1 MRRSRTMLAGAA
13 VALAAAATFSMSNSA
28 LAGAG
33 SQASGNNAQTTGN
46 NADAPPTTSSVDNSV
61 ALVQLNGDP
70 LSTSP
75 RTHPAQGKKIDFAS
89 NGVKSERA
97 RLSALRND
105 FKSWLRA
112 NAPKAQVTSEYDISV
127 NAVAVKLNGESLS
140 TIQAAPQVRS
150 AQYQSVYRPAA
161 ADPDLSLISAVQ
173 AWDKAGGSAGPGA
186 GAGVKVAIVD
196 TGIDVTHPC
205 FADAG
210 YPATQQ
216 LGDKRFTN
224 NKVVVAKVFNNNA
237 GVNNYTPEALQE
249 HGTHVAG
256 TVACN
261 YNTPANVAGVP
272 IPYGM
277 SGVAPR
283 ATLGNYNVFPG
294 SVTNARS
301 EDILNALEA
310 AYADGFDVANMSL
323 GGGAH
328 GAQDLLTVAVDD
340 LDQAN
345 MVVAVAAGNSGP
357 GHYTVGS
364 PGSAA
369 RALTAGASTVPHFIG
384 TPVTVGGSS
393 YGAALGAFGKVT
405 SDTTALLGVVTSA
418 PTDPATGLATACS
431 ALPAGSLT
439 GKIALISRGGC
450 TFSQKIRSA
459 QDAGA
464 TIVLVVNNVG
474 GDPIAMGLGGIP
486 NEPTVPAY
494 QLSLADGL
502 QVKGHN
508 GEAITV
514 GANPA
519 YFSTSNADL
528 MAGFSSQG
536 PTDVDFRVKPDVV
549 APGVNVLSSIPHQ
562 FCPAAPCFAFFQG
575 TSMATPHLAGSA
587 AVVKSQHPD
596 WTAAQI
602 RSAIVNTAD
611 QGVLK
616 TFTGA
621 AKATDVNII
630 GSGREN
636 LLSAVNATAALDP
649 VSTSFG
655 AVPSGSGQ
663 TRTATITITN
673 VSGAAKTYSLSV
685 GPASGS
691 GVSYSVSTS
700 SVTLGAGE
708 SATVTVTMN
717 ADKAAG
723 GGDHY
728 ATLRVSAGGAE
739 VAHAVVY
746 AFVK

>member
-1 MRRSRTMLAGAA
+1 MRRSRTALAGAA
-13 VALAAAATFSMSNSA
+13 VALAAVTAFSSANVA
-28 LAGAG
+28 LAAAG
-33 SQASGNNAQTTGN
+33 GRASGTNT
-46 NADAPPTTSSVDNSV
+46 DAPPANSSVDNSV

-112 NAPKAQVTSEYDISV
+112 NAPKAQVTSEYDVSL
-127 NAVAVKLNGESLS
+127 NAVAVKLNGESLT

-150 AQYQSVYRPAA
+150 AQYQSVYLPAA
-161 ADPDLSLISAVQ
+161 ADPDLSLISAVP
-173 AWDKAGGSAGPGA
+173 AWNQGGGVAGPGA
-186 GAGVKVAIVD
+186 GDGVKVAIID

-205 FADAG
+205 FADAK

-224 NKVVVAKVFNNNA
+224 NKVVVAKVFNNKG

-261 YNTPANVAGVP
+261 YNTPATVSGVT

-283 ATLGNYNVFPG
+283 AILGNYNIFPG
-294 SVTNARS
+294 EVSNARS

-328 GAQDLLTVAVDD
+328 GAQDLLTIAVDD

-357 GHYTVGS
+357 GHYTVES

-384 TPVTVGGSS
+384 TPVTVAGSS
-393 YGAALGAFGKVT
+393 YGAALGDFGKVT
-405 SDTTALLGVVTSA
+405 SDTTAPLGVVTSA
-418 PTDPATGLATACS
+418 PSDPATGLATACS

-439 GKIALISRGGC
+439 GRIALISRGGC

-464 TIVLVVNNVG
+464 AVVLVVNNVG

-502 QVKGHN
+502 QVKGHD
-508 GEAITV
+508 GQATTV
-514 GANPA
+514 GASPA
-519 YFSTSNADL
+519 YFSTGNADL

-562 FCPAAPCFAFFQG
+562 FCPTAPCFAFFQG

-596 WTAAQI
+596 WSAAQI

-621 AKATDVNII
+621 AKATDVNIV

-636 LLSAVNATAALDP
+636 LLSAVDATVALDP

-663 TRTATITITN
+663 TRTATVTVTN
-673 VSGAAKTYSLSV
+673 VSGAAKAYSLSV
-685 GPASGS
+685 GTASGS
-691 GVSYSVSTS
+691 GVSYSVSAS
-700 SVTLGAGE
+700 SVTLKAGE

-717 ADKAAG
+717 ADKGAS

-728 ATLRVSAGGAE
+728 ATLRLSAGGAE